1 MKRTIDR
8 YKACNPN
15 SMALEQSDAAKK
27 FAFEDM
33 KADILELHAEM
44 LRFKNIARAIA
55 YPQRGT
61 PEEAYSL
68 MDFAKLI
75 QSAYDA
81 DDLWVEPEDR

>member
-1 MKRTIDR
+1 MRRPIDTW
-8 YKACNPN
+8 KACDPKA
-15 SMALEQSDAAKK
+15 MAHGQSATAAQ
-27 FAFEDM
+27 FAFEDA

-61 PEEAYSL
+61 AEESYSL

-75 QSAYDA
+75 QSAYSA
-81 DDLWVEPEDR
+81 EALWVEPADR